1 MAKKSKS
8 KSKAKKLKRD
18 DDLFAQLR
26 EQGVRKSVADQIA
39 RASAGL
45 DSGKKKA
52 EQGVRDAAESFR
64 KLAADL
70 EAKLPGD
77 TELVPKAAPAK
88 KPATR
93 RTTAAKKPATRRTTA
108 AKKPATGGTTAAKKP
123 AARRT
128 TKSTAASRSAAAKKA
143 AATRKRNAA
152 AKKAAETRAEG
163 SS

>member
-8 KSKAKKLKRD
+8 KSKAKNVKKAKRD

-45 DSGKKKA
+45 DSGKRKA
-52 EQGVRDAAESFR
+52 ERGVRDAAESFR

-77 TELVPKAAPAK
+77 TEVVPEPAA
-88 KPATR
+88 R
-93 RTTAAKKPATRRTTA
+93 RTTAAKKPATRRTT
-108 AKKPATGGTTAAKKP
+108 TAKKP

>member
-8 KSKAKKLKRD
+8 KKSKGKKPKRD
-18 DDLFAQLR
+18 NDLFAQLR
-26 EQGVRKSVADQIA
+26 EQGVRRSVADQIA

-52 EQGVRDAAESFR
+52 EKGVRDAAESFR
-64 KLAADL
+64 KIAADL

-77 TELVPKAAPAK
+77 TDVVPKATPAKKPATRRASTAK

-93 RTTAAKKPATRRTTA
+93 RTTAAKKPA
-108 AKKPATGGTTAAKKP
+108 
-123 AARRT
+123 ARRT
-128 TKSTAASRSAAAKKA
+128 SKSTAASRSAAAKKA

>member
-77 TELVPKAAPAK
+77 TEVVPEPAA
-88 KPATR
+88 R
-93 RTTAAKKPATRRTTA
+93 RTTAAKKPATRRTT
-108 AKKPATGGTTAAKKP
+108 TAKKP

>member
-8 KSKAKKLKRD
+8 KSKKKAKRD

-45 DSGKKKA
+45 DTGKKKA
-52 EQGVRDAAESFR
+52 EKGVRDAAESFR

-77 TELVPKAAPAK
+77 TDVVPKAAPAK

-93 RTTAAKKPATRRTTA
+93 RTTTAKKPAAGRATTARKPATRR
-108 AKKPATGGTTAAKKP
+108 PS
-123 AARRT
+123 
-128 TKSTAASRSAAAKKA
+128 KSTAASRSAAAKKA
-143 AATRKRNAA
+143 AATRKANAA
-152 AKKAAETRAEG
+152 KRSAAAEKAAATRAEG
-163 SS
+163 GS